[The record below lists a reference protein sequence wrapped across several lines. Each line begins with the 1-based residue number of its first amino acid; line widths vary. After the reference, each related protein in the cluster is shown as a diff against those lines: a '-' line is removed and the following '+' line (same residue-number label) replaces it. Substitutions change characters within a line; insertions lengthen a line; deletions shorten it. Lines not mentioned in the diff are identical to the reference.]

1 MSNTVKEI
9 AGGKWWKV
17 DFHVHTPA
25 SIDYGKGCND
35 PVKEKQVT
43 PKEFLLKAIEKN
55 IDCLVISDHNSF
67 EWIDKLRVAMNELIQ
82 DNPNIP
88 PVIIFPAVE
97 INVMGNIH
105 LLAIFNID
113 EEIRNLER
121 IFGQLD
127 YDKTMLSTKKSM
139 PEVMEIIIKN
149 KGIAIPAHV
158 DCLSGLFEKNSASE
172 IKGVLNVDELLAF
185 EVIGSEINN
194 QIFKESKRKISYV
207 VGSDSHCINTIGSR
221 YTWVKMGKPSIEAM
235 RLALFDNIDGVLRS
249 DYFEGNPNDL
259 KNRMFLKYIE
269 IKQAKYAGRRAP
281 LHIDFSPWM
290 TSIIGGRGTG
300 KSSIIQ
306 FVRLMLNKR
315 EELPK
320 ALQKEFDDFVNI
332 SNSRT
337 ELGMLTD
344 NTEIQ
349 AVIVK
354 DGLEY
359 KFIWKNNELFEII
372 GGEIEKATGLSDRFP
387 IRIFSQ
393 KQLFEMTKDAQLLL
407 QYIDSQWDAIGWRK
421 NLDSTKNKYFDCMIR
436 IDNNNIRL
444 NEKKR
449 KEISLREIENK
460 IKVFETEATKKVLD
474 SQKEILIAE
483 QQAKSVYRKYEDVI
497 VKSIQLYESVLGLSE
512 DPLNTDKLDN
522 ESKEE
527 ISQWESAINSFVS
540 NYKDLYE
547 KNQVSFCQL
556 DDWFSQLKVFK
567 NKEENQIEMNDI
579 INELK
584 EQGVDDIEIYP
595 ILLKQKDDLLKELE
609 EYINVEKIDEE
620 LKQER
625 VTILEEYYALIQ
637 QRYESRERTVSSWNQ
652 AGNLRI
658 TLLPMGNMEK
668 NEEVFRNIIK
678 KQGTTFS
685 SDILERNKED
695 EYSEGIVFRLANPK
709 NGEYLENYK
718 TICEEITNRNSGTY
732 SKKFRAHLNNLF
744 ESDYSVGNEIYMWI
758 PEDLVRLELK
768 TGRNKYISID
778 AGSAGQRTSA
788 ILTLLLQISNEPI
801 IIDQPEDDLDTKNI
815 TDFIV
820 KGINEKKQS
829 QQIIVVTHNPNIVVN
844 TNSEQV
850 IHMEFAGGEINASH
864 SGALQDF
871 EIRDAICDV
880 MEGGREALESRYYR
894 ITKALE

>member
-1 MSNTVKEI
+1 
-9 AGGKWWKV
+9 
-17 DFHVHTPA
+17 
-25 SIDYGKGCND
+25 
-35 PVKEKQVT
+35 
-43 PKEFLLKAIEKN
+43 
-55 IDCLVISDHNSF
+55 
-67 EWIDKLRVAMNELIQ
+67 
-82 DNPNIP
+82 
-88 PVIIFPAVE
+88 
-97 INVMGNIH
+97 
-105 LLAIFNID
+105 
-113 EEIRNLER
+113 
-121 IFGQLD
+121 
-127 YDKTMLSTKKSM
+127 
-139 PEVMEIIIKN
+139 
-149 KGIAIPAHV
+149 
-158 DCLSGLFEKNSASE
+158 
-172 IKGVLNVDELLAF
+172 
-185 EVIGSEINN
+185 
-194 QIFKESKRKISYV
+194 
-207 VGSDSHCINTIGSR
+207 
-221 YTWVKMGKPSIEAM
+221 
-235 RLALFDNIDGVLRS
+235 
-249 DYFEGNPNDL
+249 
-259 KNRMFLKYIE
+259 MFLKYVE
-269 IKQAKYAGRRAP
+269 VKQAKYAGRRAP

-306 FVRLMLNKR
+306 FIRLILDKK

-332 SNSRT
+332 SKNRT

-344 NTEIQ
+344 NTEIL
-349 AVIVK
+349 ACIVK
-354 DGLEY
+354 DGLEHN
-359 KFIWKNNELFEII
+359 FMWKNDKLYEMI
-372 GGEIEKATGLSDRFP
+372 GGELEEATDLLERFP

-407 QYIDSQWDAIGWRK
+407 QYIDSQWDSIGWRK
-421 NLDSTKNKYFDCMIR
+421 SLDSIKNKYFDCMIR
-436 IDNNNIRL
+436 INNNNIKL
-444 NEKKR
+444 NDKKR

-474 SQKEILIAE
+474 SQKEILIEE

-497 VKSIQLYESVLGLSE
+497 DKSIELYKSVLELSAN
-512 DPLNTDKLDN
+512 PLNTDRLDK
-522 ESKEE
+522 ESKKE
-527 ISQWESAINSFVS
+527 ICQWESEINAFIL
-540 NYKDLYE
+540 NYKEAYE
-547 KNQVSFCQL
+547 RNQVSLCQL
-556 DDWFSQLKVFK
+556 DVWFSKLKVSK
-567 NKEENQIEMNDI
+567 NKKENQIEMNNV

-595 ILLKQKDDLLKELE
+595 VLLKQKDDLLKELE
-609 EYINVEKIDEE
+609 EYINVEKVDKE

-625 VTILEEYYALIQ
+625 LTILEEYYMLIQ
-637 QRYESRERTVSSWNQ
+637 QRYKNRERTVSLWNE

-668 NEEVFRNIIK
+668 NEEVLRNIIN

-685 SDILERNKED
+685 SDILERNKEE
-695 EYSEGIVFRLANPK
+695 EYSGGIVFRLANPK
-709 NGEYLENYK
+709 NGDYLENYK
-718 TICEEITNRNSGTY
+718 TICGELTNPNSNTY
-732 SKKFRAHLNNLF
+732 SKKFRTHLNNLF
-744 ESDYSVGNEIYMWI
+744 ESDYSVENKIYMWL

-768 TGRNKYISID
+768 IGRNKYISID

-788 ILTLLLQISNEPI
+788 ILTLLLQISKEPI

-864 SGALQDF
+864 SGALQDV

>member
-1 MSNTVKEI
+1 M
-9 AGGKWWKV
+9 
-17 DFHVHTPA
+17 D
-25 SIDYGKGCND
+25 D
-35 PVKEKQVT
+35 
-43 PKEFLLKAIEKN
+43 
-55 IDCLVISDHNSF
+55 
-67 EWIDKLRVAMNELIQ
+67 
-82 DNPNIP
+82 
-88 PVIIFPAVE
+88 
-97 INVMGNIH
+97 
-105 LLAIFNID
+105 
-113 EEIRNLER
+113 
-121 IFGQLD
+121 
-127 YDKTMLSTKKSM
+127 
-139 PEVMEIIIKN
+139 
-149 KGIAIPAHV
+149 
-158 DCLSGLFEKNSASE
+158 
-172 IKGVLNVDELLAF
+172 
-185 EVIGSEINN
+185 
-194 QIFKESKRKISYV
+194 
-207 VGSDSHCINTIGSR
+207 
-221 YTWVKMGKPSIEAM
+221 
-235 RLALFDNIDGVLRS
+235 
-249 DYFEGNPNDL
+249 
-259 KNRMFLKYIE
+259 
-269 IKQAKYAGRRAP
+269 
-281 LHIDFSPWM
+281 
-290 TSIIGGRGTG
+290 SIIGGRGTG

-306 FVRLMLNKR
+306 FIRLILDKK

-332 SNSRT
+332 SKNRT

-344 NTEIQ
+344 NTEIL
-349 AVIVK
+349 ACIVK
-354 DGLEY
+354 DGLEHN
-359 KFIWKNNELFEII
+359 FMWKNDKLYEMI
-372 GGEIEKATGLSDRFP
+372 GGELEEATDLLEMFP

-407 QYIDSQWDAIGWRK
+407 QYIDSQWDSIGWRK
-421 NLDSTKNKYFDCMIR
+421 SLDSIKNKYFDCMIR
-436 IDNNNIRL
+436 INNNNIKL

-474 SQKEILIAE
+474 SQKEILIEE

-497 VKSIQLYESVLGLSE
+497 DKSIELYKSVLELSAN
-512 DPLNTDKLDN
+512 PLNTDRLDK
-522 ESKEE
+522 ESKKE
-527 ISQWESAINSFVS
+527 ICQWESEINAFIL
-540 NYKDLYE
+540 NYKEAYE
-547 KNQVSFCQL
+547 RNQVSLCQL
-556 DDWFSQLKVFK
+556 DVWFSKLKVSK
-567 NKEENQIEMNDI
+567 NKKENQIEMNNV

-595 ILLKQKDDLLKELE
+595 VLLKQKDDLLKELE
-609 EYINVEKIDEE
+609 EYINVEKVDKE

-625 VTILEEYYALIQ
+625 LAILEEYYMLIQ
-637 QRYESRERTVSSWNQ
+637 QRYENRERTVSLWNE

-668 NEEVFRNIIK
+668 NEEVLRNIIN

-685 SDILERNKED
+685 SDILERNKEE
-695 EYSEGIVFRLANPK
+695 EYSGGIVFRLANPE
-709 NGEYLENYK
+709 NGDYLENYK
-718 TICEEITNRNSGTY
+718 TICEELTNPNSNTY
-732 SKKFRAHLNNLF
+732 SKKFRTHLNNLF
-744 ESDYSVGNEIYMWI
+744 ESDYSVENKIYMWL

-788 ILTLLLQISNEPI
+788 ILTLLLQISKEPI

-864 SGALQDF
+864 SGALQDV